1 MYGSQS
7 RRECFYVTRHAEK
20 LRAKF
25 VKHDGK
31 KNLVVWNE
39 LPFNM
44 WDVGSMAEKI
54 IPLMEEHMAGKDV
67 RDWLLPNFST
77 TTDDD
82 RAISSMVMMA
92 TMKHY
97 FSYVMR
103 GGCGFPSVTLQGEA
117 SDWEGILKRLDKF
130 ADYGTEPAAW
140 SLLLKPIIKRFI
152 ATFFL
157 PDSSELK
164 EFWMHAVHSA
174 GEWGSGDAVHSAGEW
189 GSGDAVPTLDGW
201 LTAFMYWDK
210 EGVRTLEAPE
220 GTNGTKAYVLD
231 GETFPLIIPSM
242 RGLPTGVV
250 EVPGEF
256 V

>member
-1 MYGSQS
+1 LHLVLRPDDVWLAITTQFSL
-7 RRECFYVTRHAEK
+7 YVKRHAEK

-31 KNLVVWNE
+31 KNLMVWND
-39 LPFNM
+39 LPFHM
-44 WDVGSMAEKI
+44 WDVGCMAEKI
-54 IPLMEEHMAGKDV
+54 TPLMEEHMADKDV
-67 RDWLLPNFST
+67 RDWLLPDLST

-97 FSYVMR
+97 FSHVMR
-103 GGCGFPSVTLQGEA
+103 SGCGFPSVTLQGEA

-130 ADYGTEPAAW
+130 ADYSTEPAAW
-140 SLLLKPIIKRFI
+140 SLLLKPVIKRFI

-174 GEWGSGDAVHSAGEW
+174 GKWGSGDT
-189 GSGDAVPTLDGW
+189 VPTPDGW

-210 EGVRTLEAPE
+210 EGVRNHEAPE
-220 GTNGTKAYVLD
+220 GTNGTKAYGLD

>member
-1 MYGSQS
+1 
-7 RRECFYVTRHAEK
+7 VKRHAEK

-31 KNLVVWNE
+31 KNLMVWND
-39 LPFNM
+39 LPIHM

-54 IPLMEEHMAGKDV
+54 TLLMEEHMADKDV

-97 FSYVMR
+97 FSHVMR
-103 GGCGFPSVTLQGEA
+103 GGCGFPSVTLQGEVG
-117 SDWEGILKRLDKF
+117 DWDEIIKLLDKF
-130 ADYGTEPAAW
+130 ADYGTEPTAW
-140 SLLLKPIIKRFI
+140 SLLLNPIIKRF
-152 ATFFL
+152 FFL

-174 GEWGSGDAVHSAGEW
+174 DKWGSGDT
-189 GSGDAVPTLDGW
+189 VPTLDGW

-210 EGVRTLEAPE
+210 EGVRTHEAPE
-220 GTNGTKAYVLD
+220 GTNGTKAYGLD
-231 GETFPLIIPSM
+231 GETFSLIIPSM

-250 EVPGEF
+250 EVPGKF
-256 V
+256 VWNLLSHYHR